1 MTVTA
6 TTADVERMLRAG
18 RAPRDVATELQEP
31 LNDVLAVWHR
41 LRKEPASEQAR
52 PAAPIRA
59 VPTPA
64 TNPPDTQPA
73 PPGHELVAR
82 GLMSGDKR
90 ISHQAAK
97 VQAGLDRLREQLEQH
112 EAKVAAHAEVQR
124 LERKLAEA
132 KAKLHGRPQSSGGS
146 KATPGVDYKT
156 VRAWCRANGID
167 CSPVGVLPARIVDQW
182 REATQALR

>member
-112 EAKVAAHAEVQR
+112 DAKAAVRAEVAR
-124 LERKLAEA
+124 LEQQLAAA
-132 KAKLHGRPQSSGGS
+132 KAKLRGS
-146 KATPGVDYKT
+146 ATPIHHAGARSTKSRTFENRLDCAKCGRT
-156 VRAWCRANGID
+156 SPTAQGRAAHERHCTGA
-167 CSPVGVLPARIVDQW
+167 A
-182 REATQALR
+182 